1 MAKDNGEN
9 NQFFVNIRLEKQ
21 DKAAIRALAENSTA
35 QQLVDELVMLLDEG
49 YAVSLS
55 PDVAHDS
62 IVVTLVGK
70 ECIDENRDRGMSQRH
85 VDPIVAC
92 WAVIF
97 AHKELA
103 EGGAWG
109 KRAYDWRDAEW

>member
-1 MAKDNGEN
+1 MSQNGEIN
-9 NQFFVNIRLEKQ
+9 NFFVNIRLEKQ

-35 QQLVDELVMLLDEG
+35 KQLVDEVVSLLDEG
-49 YAVSLS
+49 YAISFS

-62 IVVTLVGK
+62 IVVTLAGK
-70 ECIDENRDRGMSQRH
+70 ECIDANRGRGMSQRH
-85 VDPIVAC
+85 VDPIVAA
-92 WAVIF
+92 WAAIF

-103 EGGAWG
+103 EGGAWD